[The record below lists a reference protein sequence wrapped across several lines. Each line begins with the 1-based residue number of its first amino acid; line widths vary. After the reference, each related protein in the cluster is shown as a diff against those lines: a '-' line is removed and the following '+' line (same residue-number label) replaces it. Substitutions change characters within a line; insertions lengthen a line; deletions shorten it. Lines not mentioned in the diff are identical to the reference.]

1 MDVLGAEDCALAKSM
16 VLNTL
21 AAMDKGGIHD
31 HIGHGFARYSVT
43 RDWSLPHFEK
53 MLYDQAQLLSVYLD
67 AYLLTRSPDHLS
79 VVHDIAAYLTSPPL
93 QAKHGGFFSSEDADS
108 FYRPTEQERREGA
121 FYVWTLQEFREVLG
135 EQDADIL
142 ARYYHVKDEGNV
154 SPRHDAHDE
163 FINQNVLAI
172 AASPSDLAKE
182 FGLSEEEV
190 HRILSSGRQ
199 RLLDHRGRSRPRPA
213 LDDKIIVSWNGL
225 AIGALSRT
233 AAALASQD
241 PSRSQRYLTAAE
253 TAASFIKEKLYDASS
268 RTLTRVYREG
278 AGDTAGFADDYAFL
292 VWGLIE
298 LYEATFDDGYLQWAD
313 ELQQSQLGLFWDAGH
328 LGFFSTAEGQVDLL
342 MRLKDG
348 MDNAEPGT
356 NGVSAQNLDRLGAL
370 LGDEG
375 YSKKARETAS
385 AFEAEVMQHPFL
397 FPSLMDAVVVGRLGI
412 SHTVVTGQ
420 GERVEEWLRRARAR
434 PAGLGTVSRVGGG
447 FGGWL
452 RQRNRWVGGMDVR
465 KEGVMVCEDGTCR
478 EELRFDVGR
487 LEEALPT

>member
-199 RLLDHRGRSRPRPA
+199 RLLDHRGPPGRGRPSTTKSSSLGMGLRLARSLAPRPRSPRKT
-213 LDDKIIVSWNGL
+213 LHGHR
-225 AIGALSRT
+225 GTSRRPR
-233 AAALASQD
+233 QR
-241 PSRSQRYLTAAE
+241 PRS
-253 TAASFIKEKLYDASS
+253 
-268 RTLTRVYREG
+268 
-278 AGDTAGFADDYAFL
+278 
-292 VWGLIE
+292 
-298 LYEATFDDGYLQWAD
+298 
-313 ELQQSQLGLFWDAGH
+313 
-328 LGFFSTAEGQVDLL
+328 
-342 MRLKDG
+342 
-348 MDNAEPGT
+348 
-356 NGVSAQNLDRLGAL
+356 
-370 LGDEG
+370 
-375 YSKKARETAS
+375 SKKSFTMQAPAR
-385 AFEAEVMQHPFL
+385 
-397 FPSLMDAVVVGRLGI
+397 
-412 SHTVVTGQ
+412 
-420 GERVEEWLRRARAR
+420 
-434 PAGLGTVSRVGGG
+434 
-447 FGGWL
+447 
-452 RQRNRWVGGMDVR
+452 
-465 KEGVMVCEDGTCR
+465 
-478 EELRFDVGR
+478 
-487 LEEALPT
+487 